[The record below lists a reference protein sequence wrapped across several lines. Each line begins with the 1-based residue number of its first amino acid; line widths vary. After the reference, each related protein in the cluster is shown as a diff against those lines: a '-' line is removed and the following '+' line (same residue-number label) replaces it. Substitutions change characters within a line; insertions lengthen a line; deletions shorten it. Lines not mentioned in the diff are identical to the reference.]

1 MLEFNETNHTYTFN
15 GKVLIST
22 TQLMRKHNLSPNYDM
37 VNPEVLQAKA
47 KKGTLIHKEIENFI
61 KENQLGF
68 TDELYEFQKYVKA
81 HNLTSIKSETMV
93 CNDIVAGTIDLMFME
108 NDRPII
114 ADIKTTSVVH
124 KEAVSWQLS
133 IYRYLYL
140 SYVYGNIVPVKE
152 SEYNDVIGQVFHFNK
167 EGILNVEEIPLKPY
181 SDIERLFNCERLGMQ
196 FTLEIDE
203 AENSLQNVVHL
214 EKIIN
219 ELNEKVEFAKKQ
231 QEEFKKTL
239 MEAMENRKLS
249 TFEKDGIKI
258 TLVKGKTK
266 KEEIL
271 EDEMN
276 KEIVE
281 AYKNAK
287 SKYDEEAKSHT
298 KVTQVDRKPFLRITI
313 KEKNNE

>member
-1 MLEFNETNHTYTFN
+1 MLEFNETNHTYTFD

-68 TDELYEFQKYVKA
+68 TDELYEFQKYVKE

-140 SYVYGNIVPVKE
+140 SYVDGNIVPVEE
-152 SEYNDVIGQVFHFNK
+152 SEYNDVVGQVFHFNK

-203 AENSLQNVVHL
+203 AENSLQNIVHL

-287 SKYDEEAKSHT
+287 VKYDEEAKSHT
-298 KVTQVDRKPFLRITI
+298 KVTQVDRKPYLKITI

>member
-1 MLEFNETNHTYTFN
+1 MGTFLLN
-15 GKVLIST
+15 DIG
-22 TQLMRKHNLSPNYDM
+22 
-37 VNPEVLQAKA
+37 EVL
-47 KKGTLIHKEIENFI
+47 LE
-61 KENQLGF
+61 
-68 TDELYEFQKYVKA
+68 
-81 HNLTSIKSETMV
+81 
-93 CNDIVAGTIDLMFME
+93 
-108 NDRPII
+108 
-114 ADIKTTSVVH
+114 IKT
-124 KEAVSWQLS
+124 KL
-133 IYRYLYL
+133 
-140 SYVYGNIVPVKE
+140 
-152 SEYNDVIGQVFHFNK
+152 DIGV
-167 EGILNVEEIPLKPY
+167 
-181 SDIERLFNCERLGMQ
+181 DA
-196 FTLEIDE
+196 TLEIDE

-249 TFEKDGIKI
+249 TYEKDGIKI

-287 SKYDEEAKSHT
+287 VKYDEEAKSHP

>member
-1 MLEFNETNHTYTFN
+1 MLEFNETNHTYTFD

-93 CNDIVAGTIDLMFME
+93 CNDIVAGTIDLMFIE
-108 NDRPII
+108 NERPII

-140 SYVYGNIVPVKE
+140 SYVDGNIVPVEE
-152 SEYNDVIGQVFHFNK
+152 SEYNDVVGQVFHFNK
-167 EGILNVEEIPLKPY
+167 EGELNVEEIPLKPY

-239 MEAMENRKLS
+239 MEAMKERKLN
-249 TFEKDGIKI
+249 TFEKDGVKI
-258 TLVKGKTK
+258 TLVQPSKTVTNVDIEK
-266 KEEIL
+266 M
-271 EDEMN
+271 DA
-276 KEIVE
+276 EIVK
-281 AYKNAK
+281 AYN
-287 SKYDEEAKSHT
+287 EAKAQYDAEAKKYTTST
-298 KVTQVDRKPFLRITI
+298 KVPSKEYLRITI
-313 KEKNNE
+313 KENNNE

>member
-1 MLEFNETNHTYTFN
+1 MLEFNETNHTYTFD

-140 SYVYGNIVPVKE
+140 SYVDGNFVPVKE
-152 SEYNDVIGQVFHFNK
+152 SEYNDVVGQVFHFNK
-167 EGILNVEEIPLKPY
+167 EGELNVEEIPLKPY

-249 TFEKDGIKI
+249 TFERDGIKI

-287 SKYDEEAKSHT
+287 TKYDEEAKSHT
-298 KVTQVDRKPFLRITI
+298 KVTQVDRKPYLRITI

>member
-93 CNDIVAGTIDLMFME
+93 CNDIVAGTIDLMFIE

-140 SYVYGNIVPVKE
+140 SYVDGNIVPVKE
-152 SEYNDVIGQVFHFNK
+152 SEYNDVVGQVFHFNK

-239 MEAMENRKLS
+239 MEAMKERKLN
-249 TFEKDGIKI
+249 TFEKDGVKI
-258 TLVKGKTK
+258 TLVQPSKTVTNVDIEK
-266 KEEIL
+266 M
-271 EDEMN
+271 DA
-276 KEIVE
+276 EIVK
-281 AYKNAK
+281 AYN
-287 SKYDEEAKSHT
+287 EAKVQYDAEAKKYTTST
-298 KVTQVDRKPFLRITI
+298 KVPSKEYLRITI

>member
-61 KENQLGF
+61 KENKLGF

-140 SYVYGNIVPVKE
+140 SYVDGNIVPVKE
-152 SEYNDVIGQVFHFNK
+152 SEYNDVVGQVFHFNK

-203 AENSLQNVVHL
+203 AENSLQNVVYL

-231 QEEFKKTL
+231 QEEFNKTL
-239 MEAMENRKLS
+239 MEAMKERKLN
-249 TFEKDGIKI
+249 TFEKDGVKI
-258 TLVKGKTK
+258 TLVQPSKTVTNVDIEK
-266 KEEIL
+266 M
-271 EDEMN
+271 DA
-276 KEIVE
+276 EIVKAYNE
-281 AYKNAK
+281 AKE
-287 SKYDEEAKSHT
+287 KYDAEAKKYTTST
-298 KVTQVDRKPFLRITI
+298 KVPSKEYLRITI

>member
-68 TDELYEFQKYVKA
+68 TDELYEFQKYVKT

-93 CNDIVAGTIDLMFME
+93 CNDIVAGTIDLMFIE

-140 SYVYGNIVPVKE
+140 SYVDGNIVPVKE
-152 SEYNDVIGQVFHFNK
+152 SEYNDVTGQVFHFNK
-167 EGILNVEEIPLKPY
+167 EGELNVEEIPLKPY

-249 TFEKDGIKI
+249 TYEKDGIKI
-258 TLVKGKTK
+258 TLVKGKSK

-287 SKYDEEAKSHT
+287 VKYDEEAKSHT

>member
-93 CNDIVAGTIDLMFME
+93 CNDIVAGTIDLMFIE
-108 NDRPII
+108 NERPII

-140 SYVYGNIVPVKE
+140 SYVDGNIVPVEE
-152 SEYNDVIGQVFHFNK
+152 SEYNDVVGQVFHFNK

-249 TFEKDGIKI
+249 TYEKDGIKI

-287 SKYDEEAKSHT
+287 VKYDEEAKSHT

>member
-1 MLEFNETNHTYTFN
+1 MLEFNETNHTYTFD

-68 TDELYEFQKYVKA
+68 TDELYEFQKYVKE

-93 CNDIVAGTIDLMFME
+93 CNDIVAGTIDLMFIE

-140 SYVYGNIVPVKE
+140 SYVDGNIVPVKE
-152 SEYNDVIGQVFHFNK
+152 SEYNDVVGQVFHFNK
-167 EGILNVEEIPLKPY
+167 EGILNVEEITLKPY

-249 TFEKDGIKI
+249 TYEKDGIKI

-287 SKYDEEAKSHT
+287 IKYDEEAKSHT

>member
-1 MLEFNETNHTYTFN
+1 MLEFNETNHTYTFD
-15 GKVLIST
+15 GKELIST

-37 VNPEVLQAKA
+37 VNPGVLQSKA

-68 TDELYEFQKYVKA
+68 TDELYEFQKYVKE

-140 SYVYGNIVPVKE
+140 SYVDGNIVPVKE
-152 SEYNDVIGQVFHFNK
+152 SEYNDVSGQVFHFNK

-203 AENSLQNVVHL
+203 YENSLQNVVHL

-231 QEEFKKTL
+231 QEEFKKSL

-258 TLVKGKTK
+258 TLVKGKSK

-271 EDEMN
+271 EDEMD

-287 SKYDEEAKSHT
+287 VKYDEEAKSHT
-298 KVTQVDRKPFLRITI
+298 KVTQVDRKPYLRITI

>member
-1 MLEFNETNHTYTFN
+1 MLEFNETNHTYTFD

-140 SYVYGNIVPVKE
+140 SYVDGNIVPVEE
-152 SEYNDVIGQVFHFNK
+152 SEYNDVVGQVFHFNK
-167 EGILNVEEIPLKPY
+167 EGILNVEEIPLKPF

-249 TFEKDGIKI
+249 TFERDGIKI
-258 TLVKGKTK
+258 TLVKGKSK

-287 SKYDEEAKSHT
+287 IKYDEEAKAHT
-298 KVTQVDRKPFLRITI
+298 KVTQVDRKPYLKITI

>member
-140 SYVYGNIVPVKE
+140 SYVDGNIVPVEE
-152 SEYNDVIGQVFHFNK
+152 SEYNDVVGQVFHFNK
-167 EGILNVEEIPLKPY
+167 EGELNVEEIPLKPY

-249 TFEKDGIKI
+249 TFERDGIKI
-258 TLVKGKTK
+258 TLVKGKSK

-287 SKYDEEAKSHT
+287 VKYDEEAKSHT
-298 KVTQVDRKPFLRITI
+298 KVTQVDRKPYLRITI
-313 KEKNNE
+313 KENNNE

>member
-1 MLEFNETNHTYTFN
+1 MLEFNETNHTYTFD

-68 TDELYEFQKYVKA
+68 TDELYEFQKYVKE

-140 SYVYGNIVPVKE
+140 SYVDGNIVPVKE
-152 SEYNDVIGQVFHFNK
+152 SEYNDVVGQVFHFNK

-249 TFEKDGIKI
+249 TYEKDGIKI

-287 SKYDEEAKSHT
+287 IKYDEEAKSHT

>member
-1 MLEFNETNHTYTFN
+1 MLEFNETNHTYTFD

-93 CNDIVAGTIDLMFME
+93 CNDIVAGTIDLMFIE

-140 SYVYGNIVPVKE
+140 SYVDGNIVPVEE
-152 SEYNDVIGQVFHFNK
+152 SEYNDVVGQVFHFNK

-181 SDIERLFNCERLGMQ
+181 SDIERLFNCERLGIQ

-239 MEAMENRKLS
+239 MEAMKERKLN
-249 TFEKDGIKI
+249 TFEKDGVKI
-258 TLVKGKTK
+258 TLVQPSKTVTNVDIEK
-266 KEEIL
+266 M
-271 EDEMN
+271 DA
-276 KEIVE
+276 EIVK
-281 AYKNAK
+281 AYN
-287 SKYDEEAKSHT
+287 EAKAQYDAEAKKYTTST
-298 KVTQVDRKPFLRITI
+298 KVPSKEYLRITI

>member
-1 MLEFNETNHTYTFN
+1 MLEFNETNHTYTFD

-37 VNPEVLQAKA
+37 VNPGVLQSKA

-68 TDELYEFQKYVKA
+68 TDELYEFQKYVKE

-140 SYVYGNIVPVKE
+140 SYVDGNIVPVKE
-152 SEYNDVIGQVFHFNK
+152 SEYNDVSGQVFHFNK

-249 TFEKDGIKI
+249 TYEKDGIKI
-258 TLVKGKTK
+258 TLVKGKSK

-287 SKYDEEAKSHT
+287 VKYDEEAKSHI
-298 KVTQVDRKPFLRITI
+298 KVTQVDRKPYLRITI
-313 KEKNNE
+313 KENNNE

>member
-1 MLEFNETNHTYTFN
+1 MLEFNETNHTYTFD

-140 SYVYGNIVPVKE
+140 SYVDGNIVPVKE
-152 SEYNDVIGQVFHFNK
+152 SEYNDVVGQVFHFNK

-239 MEAMENRKLS
+239 MEAMKERKLN
-249 TFEKDGIKI
+249 TFEKDGVKI
-258 TLVKGKTK
+258 TLVQPSKTVTNVDIEK
-266 KEEIL
+266 M
-271 EDEMN
+271 DA
-276 KEIVE
+276 EIVK
-281 AYKNAK
+281 AYN
-287 SKYDEEAKSHT
+287 EAKAQYDAEAKKYTTST
-298 KVTQVDRKPFLRITI
+298 KVPSKEYLRITI
-313 KEKNNE
+313 KENNNE

>member
-1 MLEFNETNHTYTFN
+1 MLEFNETNHTYTFD

-22 TQLMRKHNLSPNYDM
+22 TQLMIKHNLSPNYDK
-37 VNPEVLQAKA
+37 VNPEVLQSKA

-68 TDELYEFQKYVKA
+68 TDELYEFQKYVKE

-140 SYVYGNIVPVKE
+140 SYVDGNIVPVKE
-152 SEYNDVIGQVFHFNK
+152 SEYNDVSGQVFHFNK

-203 AENSLQNVVHL
+203 YENSLQNVVHL

-231 QEEFKKTL
+231 QEEFKKSL

-258 TLVKGKTK
+258 TLVKGKSK

-287 SKYDEEAKSHT
+287 VKYDEEAKSHT
-298 KVTQVDRKPFLRITI
+298 KVTQVDRKPYLRITI
-313 KEKNNE
+313 KENNNE

>member
-1 MLEFNETNHTYTFN
+1 MLEFNETNHTYTFD

-108 NDRPII
+108 NERPII

-140 SYVYGNIVPVKE
+140 SYVDGNIVPVEE
-152 SEYNDVIGQVFHFNK
+152 SEYNDVVGQVFHFNK
-167 EGILNVEEIPLKPY
+167 EGELNVEEIPLKPF

-249 TFEKDGIKI
+249 TYERDGIKI
-258 TLVKGKTK
+258 TLVKGKSK

-287 SKYDEEAKSHT
+287 VKYDEEAKAHT

>member
-68 TDELYEFQKYVKA
+68 TDELYEFQKYVKE

-140 SYVYGNIVPVKE
+140 SYVDGNIVPVEE
-152 SEYNDVIGQVFHFNK
+152 SEYNDVVGQVFHFNK

-203 AENSLQNVVHL
+203 TENSLQNIVHL

-287 SKYDEEAKSHT
+287 VKYDEEAKSHT
-298 KVTQVDRKPFLRITI
+298 KVTQVDRKPYLKITI

>member
-15 GKVLIST
+15 GKELIST

-47 KKGTLIHKEIENFI
+47 KKGTLIHKEIENLI

-68 TDELYEFQKYVKA
+68 TDELYEVQKYVKE

-140 SYVYGNIVPVKE
+140 SYVDGNIVPVEE
-152 SEYNDVIGQVFHFNK
+152 SEYNDVVGQVFHFNK

-203 AENSLQNVVHL
+203 AENSLQNVVQL

-249 TFEKDGIKI
+249 TFERDGIKI
-258 TLVKGKTK
+258 TLVKGKSK

-271 EDEMN
+271 EDEMD

-287 SKYDEEAKSHT
+287 VKYDEEAKSHT
-298 KVTQVDRKPFLRITI
+298 KVTQVDRKPYLRITI
-313 KEKNNE
+313 KENNNE

>member
-1 MLEFNETNHTYTFN
+1 
-15 GKVLIST
+15 
-22 TQLMRKHNLSPNYDM
+22 
-37 VNPEVLQAKA
+37 
-47 KKGTLIHKEIENFI
+47 
-61 KENQLGF
+61 
-68 TDELYEFQKYVKA
+68 
-81 HNLTSIKSETMV
+81 MV

-140 SYVYGNIVPVKE
+140 SYVDGNIVPVKE
-152 SEYNDVIGQVFHFNK
+152 SEYNDVVGQVFHFNK

-181 SDIERLFNCERLGMQ
+181 YDIERLFNCERLGMQ

-203 AENSLQNVVHL
+203 AENSLQNIVHL

-249 TFEKDGIKI
+249 TYEKDGIKI
-258 TLVKGKTK
+258 TLVKGKSK

-271 EDEMN
+271 EDEMD

-287 SKYDEEAKSHT
+287 VKYDEEAKTHT
-298 KVTQVDRKPFLRITI
+298 KVTQVDRKPYLRITI
-313 KEKNNE
+313 KENNNE

>member
-1 MLEFNETNHTYTFN
+1 MLEFNETNHTYTFD

-68 TDELYEFQKYVKA
+68 TDELYEFQKYVKE

-93 CNDIVAGTIDLMFME
+93 CNDIVAGTIDLMFIE
-108 NDRPII
+108 NERPII

-140 SYVYGNIVPVKE
+140 SYVDGNIVPVKE
-152 SEYNDVIGQVFHFNK
+152 SEYNDVVGQVFHFNK

-249 TFEKDGIKI
+249 TYEKDGIKI

-287 SKYDEEAKSHT
+287 IKYDEEAKSHT

>member
-68 TDELYEFQKYVKA
+68 TDELYEFQKYVKV

-140 SYVYGNIVPVKE
+140 SYVDGNIVPVKE
-152 SEYNDVIGQVFHFNK
+152 SEYNDVVGQVFHFNK
-167 EGILNVEEIPLKPY
+167 EGELNVEEIPLKPY

-239 MEAMENRKLS
+239 IEAMENRKLS
-249 TFEKDGIKI
+249 TFERDGIKI

-287 SKYDEEAKSHT
+287 VKYDEEAKSHT
-298 KVTQVDRKPFLRITI
+298 KVTQVDRKPYLKITI

>member
-68 TDELYEFQKYVKA
+68 TDELYEFQKYVKE

-93 CNDIVAGTIDLMFME
+93 CNDIVAGTIDLMFIE
-108 NDRPII
+108 NERPII

-140 SYVYGNIVPVKE
+140 SYVDGNIVPVKE
-152 SEYNDVIGQVFHFNK
+152 SEYNDVVGQVFHFNK
-167 EGILNVEEIPLKPY
+167 EGELNVEEIPLKPY

-231 QEEFKKTL
+231 QEEFKKSL
-239 MEAMENRKLS
+239 IEAMENRKLS
-249 TFEKDGIKI
+249 TFERDGIKI
-258 TLVKGKTK
+258 TLVKGKSK

-271 EDEMN
+271 EEEMN

-287 SKYDEEAKSHT
+287 IKYDEEAKVHT
-298 KVTQVDRKPFLRITI
+298 KVTQVDRKPYLRITI
-313 KEKNNE
+313 KENNNE

>member
-68 TDELYEFQKYVKA
+68 TDELYEFQKYVKE

-140 SYVYGNIVPVKE
+140 SYVDGNIVPVEE
-152 SEYNDVIGQVFHFNK
+152 SEYNDVVGQVFHFNK
-167 EGILNVEEIPLKPY
+167 EGILNVEEIPLKPF

-214 EKIIN
+214 EKIIK

-249 TFEKDGIKI
+249 TFERDGIKI

-271 EDEMN
+271 EDEMD

-287 SKYDEEAKSHT
+287 VKYDEEAKSHT
-298 KVTQVDRKPFLRITI
+298 KVTQVDRKPYLKITI
-313 KEKNNE
+313 KENNNE

>member
-140 SYVYGNIVPVKE
+140 SYVDGNIVPVEE
-152 SEYNDVIGQVFHFNK
+152 SEYNDVVGQVFHFNK

-249 TFEKDGIKI
+249 TFERDGIKI
-258 TLVKGKTK
+258 TLVKGKSK

-287 SKYDEEAKSHT
+287 TKYDEEAKSHT
-298 KVTQVDRKPFLRITI
+298 KVTQVDRKPYLRITI
-313 KEKNNE
+313 KENNNE

>member
-1 MLEFNETNHTYTFN
+1 MLEFNETNHTYTFD

-93 CNDIVAGTIDLMFME
+93 CNDIVAGTIDLMFIE

-140 SYVYGNIVPVKE
+140 SYVDGNIVPVKE
-152 SEYNDVIGQVFHFNK
+152 SEYNDVVGQVFHFNK

-239 MEAMENRKLS
+239 MEAMKERKLN
-249 TFEKDGIKI
+249 TFEKDGVKI
-258 TLVKGKTK
+258 TLVQPSKTVTNVDIEK
-266 KEEIL
+266 M
-271 EDEMN
+271 DA
-276 KEIVE
+276 EIVK
-281 AYKNAK
+281 AYN
-287 SKYDEEAKSHT
+287 EAKVQYDAEAKKYTTST
-298 KVTQVDRKPFLRITI
+298 KVPSKEYLRITI

>member
-1 MLEFNETNHTYTFN
+1 MLEFNETNHTYTFD

-68 TDELYEFQKYVKA
+68 TDELYEFQKYVKE

-93 CNDIVAGTIDLMFME
+93 CNDIVAGTIDLMFIE
-108 NDRPII
+108 NERPII

-140 SYVYGNIVPVKE
+140 SYVDGNIVPVKE
-152 SEYNDVIGQVFHFNK
+152 SEYNDVVGQVFHFNK
-167 EGILNVEEIPLKPY
+167 EGELNVEEIPLKPY

-249 TFEKDGIKI
+249 TYERDGIKI

-287 SKYDEEAKSHT
+287 IKYDEEAKSHT